1 MLRSMATSLS
11 ISWSS
16 PNGDA
21 PAAWAWLANCHP
33 ESCICIMGALA
44 GLVSWENVIESEPG
58 DVPILGNL
66 LGAFDHDT
74 WRRTEIILQFC
85 CS

>member
-16 PNGDA
+16 PERDA
-21 PAAWAWLANCHP
+21 PTAWAWLTNCHA
-33 ESCICIMGALA
+33 ESRICIMGALA
-44 GLVSWENVIESEPG
+44 RLNLGRGFSNNSWVKVLEIRRCANS
-58 DVPILGNL
+58 LGNL

-74 WRRTEIILQFC
+74 WRRVH
-85 CS
+85 S